1 MPVTK
6 PLQMVPR
13 GSQLYPAQQADVYYQ
28 DPRGAA
34 PPFEPAPYQ
43 QGDDLQLT
51 LFLFLELTVQS
62 NKYIFNTLVGQ
73 MTTFIYLKE

>member
-1 MPVTK
+1 MNPHPVPPRGPTDLPPMPVTK

-43 QGDDLQLT
+43 QGNNLLFT
-51 LFLFLELTVQS
+51 LPSFLRSYENS
-62 NKYIFNTLVGQ
+62 SK
-73 MTTFIYLKE
+73 KE

>member
-6 PLQMVPR
+6 PLQMVAR

-43 QGDDLQLT
+43 QGKNRKLYV
-51 LFLFLELTVQS
+51 LE
-62 NKYIFNTLVGQ
+62 YIYIHV
-73 MTTFIYLKE
+73 

>member
-6 PLQMVPR
+6 SLQMVPR

-34 PPFEPAPYQ
+34 PPFEPTPYQ
-43 QGDDLQLT
+43 QGNDLSLNVT
-51 LFLFLELTVQS
+51 HFS
-62 NKYIFNTLVGQ
+62 
-73 MTTFIYLKE
+73 